1 MGGITKMSLLSASAL
16 TACVNIVAM
25 LIAGPI
31 SAAPSDYL
39 LDVQEI
45 GPQHSHITVR
55 LRNIAQGSKPV
66 DGAIVSIDAVVGPET
81 LGIPTMTQSFIA
93 RPGPGTGRYTIIPEP
108 GMQAFELLISA
119 EVPGETVPV
128 TADLLLSQ

>member
-1 MGGITKMSLLSASAL
+1 MSLHRRS
-16 TACVNIVAM
+16 TVFGACLIADVM
-25 LIAGPI
+25 LVAGPI
-31 SAAPSDYL
+31 SAAPSDYS

-55 LRNIAQGSKPV
+55 LRNIAQGNKPV

-81 LGIPTMTQSFIA
+81 LGVPTMTQSFVA

-119 EVPGETVPV
+119 EVAGETVPV